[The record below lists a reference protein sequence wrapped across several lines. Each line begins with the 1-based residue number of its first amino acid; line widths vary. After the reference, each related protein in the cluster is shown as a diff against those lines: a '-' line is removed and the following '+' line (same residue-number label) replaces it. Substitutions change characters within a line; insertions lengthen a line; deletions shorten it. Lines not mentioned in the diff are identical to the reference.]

1 MGTITQLQM
10 VFIKTLTLSED
21 ERRRVESTTQEQNQC
36 KEWHGSQKHRL
47 TASNFGKVHANS
59 KPEGLVKQ
67 ISYPE
72 DISHIPGQ
80 GNGNNSSEYVY

>member
-1 MGTITQLQM
+1 MGTITPFQM

-36 KEWHGSQKHRL
+36 KEWYESQKHRL
-47 TASNFGKVHANS
+47 NVSNFGKLHTNS
-59 KPEGLVKQ
+59 KPEGSVKQ
-67 ISYPE
+67 ILYPQ